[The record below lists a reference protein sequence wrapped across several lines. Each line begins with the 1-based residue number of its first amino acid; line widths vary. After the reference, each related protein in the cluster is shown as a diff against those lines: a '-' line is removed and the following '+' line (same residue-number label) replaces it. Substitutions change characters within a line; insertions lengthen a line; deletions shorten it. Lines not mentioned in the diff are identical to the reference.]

1 MTTVYR
7 KSAKG
12 QNEIETRANRLA
24 PRLRTALILVD
35 GRRSDADL
43 RALVQAEPDATLLA
57 LLEAGYIEVVSTQ
70 LSPPPT
76 APLAPAPAALP
87 TPTPA
92 AALAPAS
99 AGPVAA
105 AAVAMSPAALAERRR
120 LAVRHLTDQIGP
132 AAETAALR
140 IEKAR
145 SGDELRLALE
155 HGHRVLQAA
164 RGSAVAAQ
172 FAARFLDAPPA

>member
-12 QNEIETRANRLA
+12 QHEIETRATRLV
-24 PRLRTALILVD
+24 PRLRTALILID
-35 GRRSDADL
+35 GRRSDVDL

-57 LLEAGYIEVVSTQ
+57 LLEAGYIEVVSAQ
-70 LSPPPT
+70 LSPPLA
-76 APLAPAPAALP
+76 APAGPASAAPAP
-87 TPTPA
+87 PA
-92 AALAPAS
+92 PVA
-99 AGPVAA
+99 PVAA
-105 AAVAMSPAALAERRR
+105 SAAAMSPAAFTERRR

-132 AAETAALR
+132 AAQTAAIR

-145 SGDELRLALE
+145 NGDELRQALE

-164 RGSAVAAQ
+164 RGGAAAAQ
-172 FAARFLDAPPA
+172 FAARFLDLPPA

>member
-12 QNEIETRANRLA
+12 QHEIETRANRLA

-76 APLAPAPAALP
+76 APLAPA
-87 TPTPA
+87 PA

>member
-76 APLAPAPAALP
+76 APLAPA
-87 TPTPA
+87 PA

>member
-12 QNEIETRANRLA
+12 QHEIETRATRLV

-43 RALVQAEPDATLLA
+43 RTLVQAELDATLLA
-57 LLEAGYIEVVSTQ
+57 LREAGYIEVVSAQ
-70 LSPPPT
+70 LSPPP
-76 APLAPAPAALP
+76 PPALP
-87 TPTPA
+87 ASPA
-92 AALAPAS
+92 APAS
-99 AGPVAA
+99 AAVAPPVAA
-105 AAVAMSPAALAERRR
+105 PAGAASPAALAERRR
-120 LAVRHLTDQIGP
+120 LSVRHLTDQIGP
-132 AAETAALR
+132 AAETAAIR

-145 SGDELRLALE
+145 NGDELRQALE

-164 RGSAVAAQ
+164 RGSAAAAQ
-172 FAARFLDAPPA
+172 FAARFLDLPPA